1 MGDRTA
7 LEEELAALAPA
18 ARERR
23 SVSLFLRAVIEAFLW
38 VVISGVC
45 VKLVH
50 DSARI
55 PLFLW
60 PLALL
65 DALLLLDA
73 VQSYRAG
80 RANLSGE
87 LRREARLR
95 ELRSVLGIDP

>member
-1 MGDRTA
+1 MGDRNA
-7 LEEELAALAPA
+7 LEKELLALAPA

-23 SVSLFLRAVIEAFLW
+23 SVDLFLRACVETFLS
-38 VVISGVC
+38 VVIAGVC

-73 VQSYRAG
+73 LRSYRAG
-80 RANLSGE
+80 RASLQRE
-87 LRREARLR
+87 LLREARLR
-95 ELRSVLGIDP
+95 ELRAALGIDP

>member
-23 SVSLFLRAVIEAFLW
+23 SVDLFLRAAVEVFLW

-45 VKLVH
+45 VKLLH

-55 PLFLW
+55 PLFFW

-73 VQSYRAG
+73 IQSYRAG
-80 RANLSGE
+80 RANLARE

-95 ELRSVLGIDP
+95 EVRTALGIDP